1 MVKQKGLS
9 MRFRAVKVSEAGCC
23 LGIKGTKCVSPAS
36 ISLLLKVDNFI
47 IKSVIKLS
55 ES

>member
-1 MVKQKGLS
+1 MIKQMGLS
-9 MRFRAVKVSEAGCC
+9 MRFKAVKVGEAGCC
-23 LGIKGTKCVSPAS
+23 LGIKEAKCLSLAS
-36 ISLLLKVDNFI
+36 ISLLLKVDNFR

>member
-1 MVKQKGLS
+1 MIKQMGLS
-9 MRFRAVKVSEAGCC
+9 MRFKAVKISEAGCC
-23 LGIKGTKCVSPAS
+23 LGIKGTKCLSLAS

-47 IKSVIKLS
+47 IKSVIKLY